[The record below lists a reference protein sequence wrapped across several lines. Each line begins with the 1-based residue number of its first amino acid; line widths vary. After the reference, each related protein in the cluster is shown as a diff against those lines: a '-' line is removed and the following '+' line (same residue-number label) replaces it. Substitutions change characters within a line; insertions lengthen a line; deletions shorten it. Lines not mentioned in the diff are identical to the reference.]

1 MGQYGWQLKISSN
14 AVKETAE
21 GWKKELQGIGLFSIK
36 HYLKDTYC
44 PIYSQLC
51 LWSLQKQE
59 TEEYVPS
66 ECFWGCREYPPLS
79 KLVRN
84 PVQSEMRIFW
94 FPTLR
99 VEPQL
104 RKQKP
109 IARFRNKSG
118 RSFLCKSFTLAF
130 YSRFFHGPQMPL
142 REVLN
147 LDEVLSLSI
156 TTISKLFIHDSHKSE
171 VSNTLISI
179 RIALF
184 NEV

>member
-1 MGQYGWQLKISSN
+1 MTTQNLIKCCKRDCWRLEKRAPGYWTVFHQTLSERYLLSH
-14 AVKETAE
+14 
-21 GWKKELQGIGLFSIK
+21 LQPTLFMIFTK
-36 HYLKDTYC
+36 TK
-44 PIYSQLC
+44 
-51 LWSLQKQE
+51 

-130 YSRFFHGPQMPL
+130 YSRFFHGPQMSL
-142 REVLN
+142 GEVLN
-147 LDEVLSLSI
+147 LDGVLSLSI
-156 TTISKLFIHDSHKSE
+156 TTISKLFFHDSHKSE
-171 VSNTLISI
+171 VSNTHCFP
-179 RIALF
+179 A
-184 NEV
+184 E